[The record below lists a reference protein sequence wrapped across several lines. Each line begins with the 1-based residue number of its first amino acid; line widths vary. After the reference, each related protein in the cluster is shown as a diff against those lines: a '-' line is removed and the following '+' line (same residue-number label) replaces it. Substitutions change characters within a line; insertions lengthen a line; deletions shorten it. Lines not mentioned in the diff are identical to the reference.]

1 MASGA
6 GQRHDHNRAG
16 GTTARRPPRASMSPP
31 AAIAPRPPRHRPKMA
46 AASCTGC
53 SSVAPSL
60 PSGGQ
65 GPRPPLC
72 IERRRRSTPLPP
84 PAAAAA
90 AAAAA
95 GSALGQEGWRGQSR
109 GSVQQLA
116 ERYAD
121 LAASHSEALRQRE
134 EREWHNVRLRQEN
147 ARLRLENRRLRREN
161 RCLFR
166 QALLGPGPRDPDKP
180 EAPGGE
186 AEELRA
192 ELGRLQEK
200 HRRALQHLRR
210 CRAAGG
216 PDDGELEELL
226 LEEEKG
232 EERPPSPPEQ
242 PLEKRGLVAPV

>member
-1 MASGA
+1 M
-6 GQRHDHNRAG
+6 RRMRAVDG
-16 GTTARRPPRASMSPP
+16 RW
-31 AAIAPRPPRHRPKMA
+31 
-46 AASCTGC
+46 GC
-53 SSVAPSL
+53 SSSA
-60 PSGGQ
+60 
-65 GPRPPLC
+65 
-72 IERRRRSTPLPP
+72 RRCRAGL
-84 PAAAAA
+84 
-90 AAAAA
+90 AAAA
-95 GSALGQEGWRGQSR
+95 GSGRGVRGGAEELGQEGWRGQSR

-134 EREWHNVRLRQEN
+134 EREWHNARLRQEN

-166 QALLGPGPRDPDKP
+166 QALLGPEPRDPDKP
-180 EAPGGE
+180 EAPAGE

-216 PDDGELEELL
+216 PDDEELEELL
-226 LEEEKG
+226 LEEG
-232 EERPPSPPEQ
+232 DERPPSPPEQ